1 MKGIARAINLAVG
14 HPLKLGKRSVYAAIT
29 GGLVGA
35 TVFFLSQP
43 LVKVTGVIFI
53 GSISAP
59 VLCEDV
65 SCQAEPDLFIE
76 DPSLLASV
84 LRARYRTREAK
95 LNRLQ
100 PPFVYQVHKGAEPQ
114 IINIE
119 LKALSIKQGSQYI
132 QRIFDW
138 ISTRHDRLS
147 TQRLQKIKDYQEAVE
162 QIRSEI
168 ISMAASTNHWKDLD
182 LSSLGIYDAK
192 NENGKKTNVQE
203 LYLLQTILNPT
214 NLIPAQVSPTELL
227 SITSNDEDR
236 SIARFL
242 MFIFA
247 GMVLGVTAT
256 ISLMG
261 TAQFLKEVK
270 KELG

>member
-1 MKGIARAINLAVG
+1 
-14 HPLKLGKRSVYAAIT
+14 
-29 GGLVGA
+29 
-35 TVFFLSQP
+35 
-43 LVKVTGVIFI
+43 
-53 GSISAP
+53 
-59 VLCEDV
+59 
-65 SCQAEPDLFIE
+65 
-76 DPSLLASV
+76 
-84 LRARYRTREAK
+84 
-95 LNRLQ
+95 
-100 PPFVYQVHKGAEPQ
+100 
-114 IINIE
+114 
-119 LKALSIKQGSQYI
+119 
-132 QRIFDW
+132 
-138 ISTRHDRLS
+138 
-147 TQRLQKIKDYQEAVE
+147 
-162 QIRSEI
+162 
-168 ISMAASTNHWKDLD
+168 MAASTNHWKDLD

-247 GMVLGVTAT
+247 GMVLGIAAT

-270 KELG
+270 RELG